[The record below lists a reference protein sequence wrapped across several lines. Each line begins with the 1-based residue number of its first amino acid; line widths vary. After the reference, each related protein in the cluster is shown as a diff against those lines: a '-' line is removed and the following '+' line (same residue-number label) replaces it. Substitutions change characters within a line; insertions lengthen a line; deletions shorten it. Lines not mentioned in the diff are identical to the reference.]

1 MKTRKPVQ
9 SKSTESIIKAIL
21 PQEFKMVNDK
31 TSNGYKFLNLLYGVE
46 IDQAREF
53 LQHVYDDSFLES
65 IDLSDQGHLYEVML
79 SGIPSKGYL
88 NSTGGIPIKITNWN
102 SNGAEAEFYDG
113 PPTRLILQNQVSIS
127 GIVQSGNILG
137 LNYFRSNVSGYGYFL
152 INANI
157 DSDEFLTLSG
167 SSWKLLLNNTGLIES
182 SSGYWPAVGTF
193 NYTEQGRDDI
203 IYPLTSGYLS
213 KTYPLTRRIR
223 DDSGVYWDID
233 HYEPYLGWVRDDS
246 FNAVAVNNY
255 SSDYYYDLDG
265 KKIWYRTA
273 FNNPYGSGNYTV
285 EYLNLRNTPI
295 SGTLRIYDIDI
306 LDVSGNAT
314 EIPSAGKNLYRL
326 QSSNMLIGS
335 ATGVFD
341 PIYVGYDE
349 EVPTDR
355 GFGDIEGDTAN
366 YFLTTSWS
374 YQQEGGKLDEGSML
388 YVEGSG
394 AITNQIKITNPY
406 SRYLTE
412 YNFKKFNKAKYITS
426 LDGTRYVNYDTD
438 TPIYSIDTIY
448 NNQEDLEFEFT
459 RDPRYIYT
467 VNELSVD
474 ERSRFITFDGWRI
487 RPSSRISKIDFNIPV
502 LVSTGPLSDFMA
514 VQGMKSKIGYDD
526 FVPDI
531 VTTRNYILDCNFN
544 QEVAAGTATE
554 DDQSGNGHELVWEN
568 SGPNEIY
575 RYPIDTHYGKRIRY
589 ISGSGYYHIDS
600 YEFLQDNTFF
610 RFRFRAYT
618 PQDMT
623 LMELTEAANDNYIKV
638 QVASDGLISIISNG
652 VEQYYS
658 FDKIT
663 FGNQFH
669 DLIIRYYP
677 DPNWTDNPV
686 FELYK
691 RGDLGYDKPRV
702 FIRETES
709 GVIST
714 TALHVYQ
721 NCSID
726 ADLFQIY
733 YETNY
738 ANAIQN
744 S

>member
-9 SKSTESIIKAIL
+9 AKSTEPIIKAIL
-21 PQEFKMVNDK
+21 PQEFTMVNDK
-31 TSNGYKFLNLLYGVE
+31 TSNGYKFINLLYGVE

-53 LQHVYDDSFLES
+53 LQGIYDNSFLETM
-65 IDLSDQGHLYEVML
+65 DLSDTGQLYEVML
-79 SGIPSKGYL
+79 SGIPSKAYL
-88 NSTGGIPIKITNWN
+88 NGSGIPIKITNWN
-102 SNGAEAEFYDG
+102 VNGGDAEFYDG
-113 PPTRLILQNQVSIS
+113 SPTRVIFQNQISIS

-137 LNYFRSNVSGYGYFL
+137 LNYFRSNISGYGYYL
-152 INANI
+152 VTTNTDAQEYLN
-157 DSDEFLTLSG
+157 LSG
-167 SSWKLLLNNTGLIES
+167 SAWKILVNNTGTIES
-182 SSGYWPAVGTF
+182 SSGFWPAVGTF
-193 NYTEQGRDDI
+193 NYSEQGKDDVL
-203 IYPLTSGYLS
+203 YPLGSGYLS
-213 KTYPLTRRIR
+213 RTYPLTRRIR
-223 DDSGVYWDID
+223 DDSGVYWNID
-233 HYEPYLGWVRDDS
+233 HYEPYLGWVRDDN

-255 SSDYYYDLDG
+255 ASDYYYDVDG

-295 SGTLRIYDIDI
+295 SGTLRIYDLDI
-306 LDVSGNAT
+306 LDLSGNAT
-314 EIPSAGKNLYRL
+314 EIPSAGKDLYKL
-326 QSSNMLIGS
+326 QSANMLLGS

-341 PIYVGYDE
+341 PIYVGYDA
-349 EVPTDR
+349 EVPEGR

-366 YFLTTSWS
+366 YYLTTSWD
-374 YQQEGGKLDEGSML
+374 YQREGGEISEGTL
-388 YVEGSG
+388 QWIEGSG
-394 AITNQIKITNPY
+394 DITNVIKITNPY
-406 SRYLTE
+406 SRYIAE
-412 YNFKKFNKAKYITS
+412 YNFKKYNKAKYVTS
-426 LDGTRYVNYDTD
+426 LDGNRYVNFDTD

-448 NNQEDLEFEFT
+448 NNQEELDFEFT
-459 RDPRYIYT
+459 RDLVRT
-467 VNELSVD
+467 T
-474 ERSRFITFDGWRI
+474 ERSKYITFDGWKI
-487 RPSSRISKIDFNIPV
+487 RPNSRISKIDFNIPV
-502 LVSTGPLSDFMA
+502 QVSTGPLSTFVA
-514 VQGMKSKIGYDD
+514 VQAMKSKVGYGGL
-526 FVPDI
+526 VPDI
-531 VTTRNYILDCNFN
+531 VTTRNYVLNCEFDKP
-544 QEVAAGTATE
+544 VALGTVTE
-554 DDQSGNGHELVWEN
+554 EDHSGSGNLLTWVN
-568 SGPNEIY
+568 SGTNEIY
-575 RYPIDTHYGKRIRY
+575 RIPIDTYYGKRIKY
-589 ISGSGYYHIDS
+589 LSGSGYYNLDS
-600 YEFLQDNTFF
+600 QEFLQDNTFF

-669 DLIIRYYP
+669 DLLIRYYP